1 MSSNN
6 ITIYFKMRIILL
18 EPILILIASDYL
30 KRNTEN
36 FSDVGPFHLLI
47 LVEFLNTIV
56 DSITFS
62 KFPPNKYFKR
72 HCVISIER
80 FRLLI
85 STFKILPTREIVFIG
100 FIRSDNITLS
110 CKISVIGGS
119 SK

>member
-36 FSDVGPFHLLI
+36 FSDVGPFLPI

-72 HCVISIER
+72 HRVISIER

-85 STFKILPTREIVFIG
+85 STFKMLPTREIVFID